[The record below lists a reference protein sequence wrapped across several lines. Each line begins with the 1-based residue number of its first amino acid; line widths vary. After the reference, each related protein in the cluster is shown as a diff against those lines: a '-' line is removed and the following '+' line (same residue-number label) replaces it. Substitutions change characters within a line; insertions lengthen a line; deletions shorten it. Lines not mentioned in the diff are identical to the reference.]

1 MSEKEK
7 LIQELIEGQKQFMS
21 EINEH
26 GHSESDYWLNKN
38 QYRKHQE
45 ELAKQIHNDAHKQ
58 YLSEYE
64 SKSVVA
70 DITAGGSWLSEE
82 NTETLEKTNKEKS

>member
-21 EINEH
+21 EI
-26 GHSESDYWLNKN
+26 
-38 QYRKHQE
+38 
-45 ELAKQIHNDAHKQ
+45 NDAHKQ

-82 NTETLEKTNKEKS
+82 NETDKKK